1 LNTRLFS
8 VSRGTFR
15 SILTALCQNPAP
27 MISLARYARLLAL
40 PHLKAT
46 IATSVIGRLPIGIAG
61 LAVLLLSQEQ
71 SGSFARAG
79 GTTAAYVAGLAT
91 VAPFIGRLID
101 RRGPRVLLRA
111 CAVLYPSALLGLAAA
126 IVGGSPLWLVL
137 PLAASAGASLPPITV
152 CMRTLLKRRLG
163 DDALLAT
170 AYSLESVL
178 IETLFVAGPML
189 VAALVALGS
198 TVAAVAFAAL
208 SSATGTLLFLRTP
221 PLLDWHIEARRTS
234 GVFGPLGDPRF
245 LRLLGVVLCY
255 SMAFGLVEIGTTAFA
270 SEAHAPA
277 SAGLLLGLMS
287 IGSVLGGLAYGSRTW
302 RKPLRFQFAFVLAV
316 MGVGIAPLAGTT
328 ALWLFAVLVVVAGTV
343 MAPALTIQSMLVAKA
358 APPEHATEAF
368 TWSST
373 FLLAGIALGIATG
386 GVLLESGSSR
396 LVLAAAS
403 AAALAGAAGAG
414 LGLRLFHQ

>member
-1 LNTRLFS
+1 
-8 VSRGTFR
+8 
-15 SILTALCQNPAP
+15 

-46 IATSVIGRLPIGIAG
+46 IVASVIGRLPIGIAG
-61 LAVLLLSQEQ
+61 LAILLLSQEQ

-79 GTTAAYVAGLAT
+79 GTTASYVAGLAT

-101 RRGPRVLLRA
+101 RRGPRVLLLA
-111 CAVLYPSALLGLAAA
+111 CAALYPSALLALAAA
-126 IVGGSPLWLVL
+126 IVGGSPIWLVL
-137 PLAASAGASLPPITV
+137 SLAATAGASLPPITV

-178 IETLFVAGPML
+178 IETLFIAGPML
-189 VAALVALGS
+189 VAAFVALGS
-198 TVAAVAFAAL
+198 AIAAVAFAAF

-221 PLLDWHIEARRTS
+221 PLLDWHIEVRRTS
-234 GVFGPLGDPRF
+234 RVFGPLGDPRF
-245 LRLLGVVLCY
+245 MRLLGVVLCY

-270 SEAHAPA
+270 AEAHAPA

-287 IGSVLGGLAYGSRTW
+287 IGSVIGGLAYGSRSW
-302 RKPLRFQFAFVLAV
+302 RKPLRVQFAFVLAI
-316 MGVGIAPLAGTT
+316 MGVGIAPLAGIT
-328 ALWLFAVLVVVAGTV
+328 ALWLFAIFVFVAGIV

-358 APPEHATEAF
+358 ALPEHATEAF

-373 FLLAGIALGIATG
+373 FLLAGISLGFATG
-386 GVLLESGSSR
+386 GVLLANGSSR
-396 LVLAAAS
+396 LVLGAAS
-403 AAALAGAAGAG
+403 AAALAGAVAASSA
-414 LGLRLFHQ
+414 LRHFNK